1 VLFLIKDGLRQFEG
15 FSLFH
20 QYSSNASEWLWLLF
34 ATSFNKKRIDLEK
47 SPFMNY
53 QGTGAAQWL
62 VALPLMVLP
71 LLIWYVSFLVSNEII
86 ATATLAILGII
97 GLLLRN
103 FLMNKIV
110 LLYKKQKYAMIN
122 GFKQQEN

>member
-1 VLFLIKDGLRQFEG
+1 
-15 FSLFH
+15 
-20 QYSSNASEWLWLLF
+20 
-34 ATSFNKKRIDLEK
+34 
-47 SPFMNY
+47 MNY